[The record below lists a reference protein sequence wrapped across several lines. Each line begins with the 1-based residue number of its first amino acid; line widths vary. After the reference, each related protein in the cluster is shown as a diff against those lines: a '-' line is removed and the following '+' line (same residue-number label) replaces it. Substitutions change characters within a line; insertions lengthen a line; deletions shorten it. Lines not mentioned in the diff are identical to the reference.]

1 MIPDTPCPPP
11 GADLFSSATGT
22 WLLLSRLPRFRTR
35 RRQAVLE
42 QFGSLPAL
50 LDQGYATLRAA
61 GLEPQTCD
69 AVRAWQ
75 QRDLGHPLIAAVA
88 AIRQGC
94 IDRQIGLMT
103 WDDTDY
109 PEPLRHIHDAPLLL
123 YLKGNRDLLGLDQIG
138 IVGSRNA
145 SRTGLDHARR
155 FAAALGDAGYL
166 VTSGLALGVDGA
178 AHAGAL
184 DAGHPT
190 VAVIGTGV
198 DVPYPH
204 QHRALAERI
213 IANGV
218 LVSELPPGTRPRAA
232 HFPQRNRIISG
243 LSRGVLVV
251 EAGLKSGS
259 LITARLALEQGRE
272 VFAIPG
278 SLHNPLARGC
288 HDLIRQGA
296 RLVETVA
303 DISEELA
310 GWWCAGERAATPAE
324 LRRRPAPLTPAPL
337 APAALAPAP
346 RNAARSQPCAPVAVA
361 TPQVP
366 SPPALATA
374 SLDKREIAVLEALGY
389 DPLSTDDLCAATGLP
404 PAQLMQ
410 SLLLLELQGLVVSA
424 PGGFQRMP

>member
-1 MIPDTPCPPP
+1 M
-11 GADLFSSATGT
+11 
-22 WLLLSRLPRFRTR
+22 
-35 RRQAVLE
+35 
-42 QFGSLPAL
+42 
-50 LDQGYATLRAA
+50 
-61 GLEPQTCD
+61 
-69 AVRAWQ
+69 
-75 QRDLGHPLIAAVA
+75 
-88 AIRQGC
+88 
-94 IDRQIGLMT
+94 
-103 WDDTDY
+103 
-109 PEPLRHIHDAPLLL
+109 
-123 YLKGNRDLLGLDQIG
+123 
-138 IVGSRNA
+138 
-145 SRTGLDHARR
+145 
-155 FAAALGDAGYL
+155 
-166 VTSGLALGVDGA
+166 
-178 AHAGAL
+178 
-184 DAGHPT
+184 
-190 VAVIGTGV
+190 
-198 DVPYPH
+198 
-204 QHRALAERI
+204 
-213 IANGV
+213 
-218 LVSELPPGTRPRAA
+218 
-232 HFPQRNRIISG
+232 
-243 LSRGVLVV
+243 LVV

-337 APAALAPAP
+337 APAALAPAA